1 VSGLESQPVPGL
13 GGSAGDRLGM
23 VIRAF
28 AAGPLDAGTPQL
40 LISQAVVA
48 MGANGGVICETRG
61 DRVVALASQGYTREQ
76 WSACGPLMM
85 GDLSLP
91 LTYAATTGEPVWLVS
106 QADTVNRFPRIIELV
121 PRSEWACV
129 ALPLRANGVPLG
141 VLGISFTERH
151 DFTHADQDFLLAL
164 ADLCAIYLH
173 QWSGFSTAR
182 GRATPAA
189 KLGYLVQAMA
199 RAETP
204 DEVAR
209 VLAEEGSA
217 AAGAE
222 FANIAV
228 LDADA
233 VGDTAHLHHASSLIE
248 DVAQRYTTIPV
259 DDSTPLGTVLQSGGE
274 VWLQSLSEI
283 GMRFPSLLEDT
294 KAAGL
299 ASTASLALRGRHQRV
314 IGAMGVAWAQS
325 QMFTD
330 AQKDDVRVVAQ
341 LAADALRRAQ
351 WLEAERAERHRTERL
366 QRTMTALVASASLAE
381 VTAAVFEHGLPPFG
395 ASAARLALADPQQ
408 PELLVTLNAA
418 VVPESLRASW
428 QALPASAPTPSQ
440 EALATSALVYVP
452 TPQELA
458 IRYPDAHKAALGS
471 GHQAWVALPLRNG
484 ERRLGV
490 LTLAFPKPHP
500 LDDGPGQIALTA
512 LGSAIADALSRAIQH
527 DSDRDLVES
536 VQRSLLPD
544 ALPETPGVRLGACY
558 LPAEIRYGIGGDWYD
573 ALLLPG
579 GRILLF
585 VGDVAGHGLAAA
597 ITMGQLRSATRAL
610 APAHGPAA
618 LLEALDRFTASTL
631 GTSLATAA
639 VAIIDPAERTLRYCL
654 AGHPP
659 MLLRGP
665 DGTVTLLEEAR
676 SPLLG
681 LETGPHPEQVV
692 TFAPNSV
699 LVLFTDGLVER
710 RGETFDTGLDRL
722 TAALKSTTTTDPVSL
737 CEALVNQALPPA
749 VRSDDT
755 AILCAFLA

>member
-1 VSGLESQPVPGL
+1 VSGVESRPLPGL
-13 GGSAGDRLGM
+13 EGSAGDRLGM

-40 LISQAVVA
+40 LISQAVA
-48 MGANGGVICETRG
+48 AIGADGGVICETRG
-61 DRVVALASQGYTREQ
+61 DRVMALASQGYTRGQ

-106 QADTVNRFPRIIELV
+106 QAGAVNRFPRIIELV
-121 PRSEWACV
+121 PRSERAYV

-151 DFTHADQDFLLAL
+151 EFTHADQDFLLAL
-164 ADLCAIYLH
+164 ADLCAICLH

-189 KLGYLVQAMA
+189 KLAYLVQAMA

-228 LDADA
+228 LDTDA
-233 VGDTAHLHHASSLIE
+233 RGDTAHLYHASSLIE

-283 GMRFPSLLEDT
+283 GTRYPSLLEDT

-314 IGAMGVAWAQS
+314 IGAMGVAWAQG
-325 QMFTD
+325 QMLTV
-330 AQKDDVRVVAQ
+330 AQKDEVRVVAQ

-351 WLEAERAERHRTERL
+351 VLEAERTERHRTERL
-366 QRTMTALVASASLAE
+366 QRTMTALVASASLTD

-408 PELLVTLNAA
+408 PELLLTLNAA
-418 VVPESLRASW
+418 IVPESLRARW

-440 EALATSALVYVP
+440 DAFATSALVYVP

-458 IRYPDAHKAALGS
+458 VRYPDAHKVALGS
-471 GHQAWVALPLRNG
+471 GHQAWVALPLRIG

-500 LDDGPGQIALTA
+500 LDDGPGQIVLTA

-536 VQRSLLPD
+536 VQRSLLAG
-544 ALPETPGVRLGACY
+544 ALPENPQVRLGACY
-558 LPAEIRYGIGGDWYD
+558 MPAEIRYGIGGDWYD
-573 ALLLPG
+573 ALPLPG

-610 APAHGPAA
+610 APTHGPAA

-631 GTSLATAA
+631 DASLATAA
-639 VAIIDPAERTLRYCL
+639 AAIIDPAERTLRYCL

-665 DGTVTLLEEAR
+665 DGSVTPLEEAR
-676 SPLLG
+676 RPLLG
-681 LETGPHPEQVV
+681 LDTGPRPEQVV
-692 TFAPNSV
+692 TFAPSSV
-699 LVLFTDGLVER
+699 LILFTDGLVER
-710 RGETFDTGLDRL
+710 RGDTFDNGLDRL